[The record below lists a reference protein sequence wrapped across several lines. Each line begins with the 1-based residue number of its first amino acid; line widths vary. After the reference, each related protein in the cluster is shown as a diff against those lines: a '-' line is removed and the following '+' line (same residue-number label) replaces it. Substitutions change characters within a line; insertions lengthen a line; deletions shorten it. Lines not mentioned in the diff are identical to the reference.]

1 METYRIERKV
11 SFIERGYIDA
21 ESIEDLKKKL
31 KTAQLDWDV
40 DFEYDPTIED
50 ITVYVEDGDE
60 VDESFPADIMEE
72 DFVEAQNGC
81 IIFNREEF
89 EKYV

>member
-40 DFEYDPTIED
+40 DFGCDPTIED

-60 VDESFPADIMEE
+60 VYELFPADIMEE
-72 DFVEAQNGC
+72 DFGEAQNGC

-89 EKYV
+89 EKHV

>member
-21 ESIEDLKKKL
+21 ESFEDLEKKL

-50 ITVYVEDGDE
+50 ITVYVEDGAE
-60 VDESFPADIMEE
+60 VDELFPADIMEE
-72 DFVEAQNGC
+72 DLVGAQNGC